1 MKNTEKLTSYQKNEA
16 QNGGFKPLISPS
28 NTINKD
34 KQGKGKTKANIEP
47 GSELEYIRACV
58 GKLEQSPKL
67 LEFLKARGI
76 EEKTIKRFNL
86 GYDPKIDSLI
96 IPYDEK
102 RYSTNFK
109 PGEYINQRGLEKAL
123 YNFKSI
129 EGHKQPIFIL
139 DNELDVILLE
149 TLGVKAVGIQ
159 GRENAKLFINK
170 ISKIKGITAPLIIWI
185 SESMKEAI
193 LTEGLDLINY
203 PYATVRQQEKK
214 EIYITEQYI
223 KEPGSIEGLIA
234 EYINEANGIYEEYQE
249 ELKQEI
255 TKENTANFIDHM
267 FNEIKATEN
276 IKPIETGHNYLDNVI
291 GGGLYPGLY
300 VIGALSSL
308 GKTTFMLQMTDQLC
322 EQGNDVLFFSLEMS
336 KQELIGRSISR
347 LTRHLNT
354 DKSLYK
360 SEQGITIGNRYKNY
374 SEAEIK
380 AIEGAKSHYK
390 ERIGQRLYIN
400 EGIGEFGTKEI
411 EARIDK
417 HIRIT
422 GKKPIVII
430 DYLQLLINS
439 TDKVMADKQA
449 TDRNILE
456 LKRISR
462 KYNVVIWAISS
473 FNRDSYNR
481 KLNTGAFKES
491 GAIEYSADVVIG
503 LGYLR
508 VEIAETD
515 REGKVK
521 FDISELQNG
530 NGQSDIDLKREIVLK
545 VLKNR
550 KGRSGKLIRYDY
562 YPFNNYILER
572 GLINKSGN
580 PEDL

>member
-1 MKNTEKLTSYQKNEA
+1 MENTEKLTSYHKNEA
-16 QNGGFKPLISPS
+16 QKGGFKPLISPIDTS
-28 NTINKD
+28 HKD
-34 KQGKGKTKANIEP
+34 KQGKGKIKANIEP
-47 GSELEYIRACV
+47 ESELEYIRACV

-67 LEFLKARGI
+67 LEFLNVRGI
-76 EEKTIKRFNL
+76 EKKTIDRFNL
-86 GYDPKIDSLI
+86 GYDLEKDSLI

-102 RYSTNFK
+102 RYSHSS
-109 PGEYINQRGLEKAL
+109 PGEYIKQKGLDQVL
-123 YNFKSI
+123 YNFRVI
-129 EGHKQPIFIL
+129 EGNKQPIFIL
-139 DNELDVILLE
+139 DNELDVILFE
-149 TLGVKAVGIQ
+149 SLGARAIGITITD
-159 GRENAKLFINK
+159 NAKIFINK
-170 ISKIKGITAPLIIWI
+170 INKTKITAPLIIWTQG
-185 SESMKEAI
+185 EAKIEI
-193 LTEGLDLINY
+193 LKEGLNKTNY
-203 PYATVRQQEKK
+203 PYIMARQEEKTEFYK
-214 EIYITEQYI
+214 TEQYI
-223 KEPGSIEGLIA
+223 KEPENIEGLIA

-249 ELKQEI
+249 EIKKEI
-255 TKENTANFIDHM
+255 TKDNTANFIDHM

-276 IKPIETGHNYLDNVI
+276 IKPIETGHIYLDNVM

-336 KQELIGRSISR
+336 RQELIGRSISR
-347 LTRHLNT
+347 LTRHLNK

-360 SEQGITIGNRYKNY
+360 SEQGITVGYKYKSY
-374 SEAEIK
+374 SEAEK
-380 AIEGAKSHYK
+380 RAIEGAKNHYK
-390 ERIGQRLYIN
+390 ERIGHKLYVN

-411 EARIDK
+411 EARISK
-417 HIRIT
+417 HIEIT
-422 GKKPIVII
+422 GNKPVVII

-462 KYNVVIWAISS
+462 KYDVIIWAISS

-503 LGYLR
+503 LGYLKI
-508 VEIAETD
+508 EITD
-515 REGKVK
+515 TDKEGKVRV
-521 FDISELQNG
+521 DIAELQDGKGENEV
-530 NGQSDIDLKREIVLK
+530 DKKREIVVK
-545 VLKNR
+545 ILKNR
-550 KGRSGKLIRYDY
+550 KGKSGKMIRYDY
-562 YPFNNYILER
+562 YPFSNYILER

>member
-1 MKNTEKLTSYQKNEA
+1 
-16 QNGGFKPLISPS
+16 
-28 NTINKD
+28 
-34 KQGKGKTKANIEP
+34 
-47 GSELEYIRACV
+47 V

-67 LEFLKARGI
+67 LEFLKDRGI

-149 TLGVKAVGIQ
+149 TLGAKAIGIQ
-159 GRENAKLFINK
+159 GRENAKLFINR

-193 LTEGLDLINY
+193 LTEGLNLINY

-234 EYINEANGIYEEYQE
+234 EYITEANGIYEEYQE

-336 KQELIGRSISR
+336 RQELIGRSISR
-347 LTRHLNT
+347 LTRHLNK
-354 DKSLYK
+354 DKNLYK
-360 SEQGITIGNRYKNY
+360 SEQGITVGYKYKSY
-374 SEAEIK
+374 SEAEK
-380 AIEGAKSHYK
+380 RAIEGAKSHYK
-390 ERIGQRLYIN
+390 ERIGHKLYVN

-411 EARIDK
+411 EARISK
-417 HIRIT
+417 HIEIT
-422 GKKPIVII
+422 GNKPVVII

-462 KYNVVIWAISS
+462 KYDVIIWAISS
-473 FNRDSYNR
+473 FNRDSYQR

-503 LGYLR
+503 LGYLKI
-508 VEIAETD
+508 EITD
-515 REGKVK
+515 TDKEGKVRV
-521 FDISELQNG
+521 DIAELQDGKGENEV
-530 NGQSDIDLKREIVLK
+530 DKKREIVVK
-545 VLKNR
+545 ILKNR
-550 KGRSGKLIRYDY
+550 KGKSGKMIRYDY
-562 YPFNNYILER
+562 YPFSNYILER